1 MFNYRHPGPRRVWK
15 VGSEL
20 QSTTLDP
27 LDPLDPGDPGDPGM
41 SSKSGKFVAQASE
54 NEPDVVLALCFFDF
68 FKDVSCESPT
78 FETPFG
84 RVASRNGLETYGF
97 T

>member
-1 MFNYRHPGPRRVWK
+1 MWK

-27 LDPLDPGDPGDPGM
+27 GDPGDPLDPGM
-41 SSKSGKFVAQASE
+41 SSKSCKFITQASE
-54 NEPDVVLALCFFDF
+54 NEPDVVIALCFFDF
-68 FKDVSCESPT
+68 FRDVSCESPT
-78 FETPFG
+78 FETLFG

-97 T
+97 A

>member
-1 MFNYRHPGPRRVWK
+1 MWK

-27 LDPLDPGDPGDPGM
+27 LDPLDPLGPLM
-41 SSKSGKFVAQASE
+41 NSKSCKFVAQASE
-54 NEPDVVLALCFFDF
+54 NELDVALALCCFYFFR
-68 FKDVSCESPT
+68 DVSCESPT
-78 FETPFG
+78 FETLFG

-97 T
+97 A

>member
-1 MFNYRHPGPRRVWK
+1 MWK

-27 LDPLDPGDPGDPGM
+27 LDPLDPGDPLDPRDPGM
-41 SSKSGKFVAQASE
+41 NSKSCKFIAPVSE

-68 FKDVSCESPT
+68 FRDVSCESPT
-78 FETPFG
+78 FETLFG

-97 T
+97 A

>member
-1 MFNYRHPGPRRVWK
+1 MWK

-27 LDPLDPGDPGDPGM
+27 LDPGDPGYPLDPGDPGDPGM
-41 SSKSGKFVAQASE
+41 NSKSCKFITQASE

-68 FKDVSCESPT
+68 C
-78 FETPFG
+78 
-84 RVASRNGLETYGF
+84 
-97 T
+97 